1 MKEATRSVQSVERNL
16 AAISAPAQ
24 QGAVQAGLV
33 AIIGSMNADYTVEV
47 EQMPQPGETIKGGA
61 MVIHPGGKSANQA
74 SSCAH
79 LGQETRMLGAVGS
92 DSNADFLIDQL
103 AGAGV
108 DTTGIERVDGPS
120 GSTIIVVD
128 AAGENF
134 IVVSAGS
141 NGQVTPEYAQR
152 HENTIASAAV
162 LGVCLETP
170 VETVTAAAQIAQKA
184 GTTVV
189 LNISPLPDRVPSE
202 LIAATD
208 IVMMNEHETSD
219 FLGLGVDLTL
229 ESDWEAVQRKLAER
243 GFARAVITLGAAGSV
258 VLDGGA
264 GGSGGGS
271 SDSDGSDTPGG
282 GSGAPS
288 VADVSGTSGSTPSG
302 PVHIPAYTV
311 KPIDTTGAG
320 DSFMGATLAGL
331 ASGLSLVEACS
342 TASAVSA
349 YSTLAKGAQSS
360 YGSSAQILDFVRSR

>member
-1 MKEATRSVQSVERNL
+1 MKEATQNVKGVERNL
-16 AAISAPAQ
+16 AIISAVARKD
-24 QGAVQAGLV
+24 AAGDGKV

-47 EQMPQPGETIKGGA
+47 DQMPQPGETIKGGA

-74 SSCAH
+74 SSCAR

-92 DSNADFLIDQL
+92 DSNADFLVDRL
-103 AGAGV
+103 ADAGV
-108 DTTGIERVDGPS
+108 DTAGIEHAEGPS

-128 AAGENF
+128 SAGENF

-141 NGQVTPEYAQR
+141 NGQVTPEYARR
-152 HENTIASAAV
+152 HADTIASAEV

-170 VETVTAAAQIAQKA
+170 VETVTAAAQIAHES

-189 LNISPLPDRVPSE
+189 LNISPLPDSVPGE

-219 FLGLGVDLTL
+219 FLGLEADLKL
-229 ESDWEAVQRKLAER
+229 ESDWEEVQRKLIDR
-243 GFARAVITLGAAGSV
+243 GFERAVVTLGAAGSV
-258 VLDGGA
+258 VLD
-264 GGSGGGS
+264 SVR
-271 SDSDGSDTPGG
+271 DGSFGVKAF
-282 GSGAPS
+282 S
-288 VADVSGTSGSTPSG
+288 
-302 PVHIPAYTV
+302 PVHIPAYMV
-311 KPIDTTGAG
+311 KPVDTTGAG

-331 ASGLSLVEACS
+331 ASGLSLVDACS

-360 YGSSAQILDFVRSR
+360 YGSSEQILDFVRSR